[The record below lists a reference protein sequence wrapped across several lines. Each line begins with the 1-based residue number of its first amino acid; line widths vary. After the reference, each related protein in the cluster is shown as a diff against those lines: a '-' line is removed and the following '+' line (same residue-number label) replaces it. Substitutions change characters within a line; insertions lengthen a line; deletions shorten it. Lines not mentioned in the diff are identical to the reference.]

1 MSTRRPRR
9 RKPSNATGRQCTR
22 LLFTCIGRRVE
33 LMRAFRRA
41 AEVLK
46 IKLEIHGADAARL
59 SPGIHLVDQA
69 HILPPIAS
77 GRYIDAL
84 TRVVRRAEID
94 LLIPLLDLELQV
106 LAEAV
111 ERFAEWG
118 CRVLVSSES
127 VVRICRDKLA
137 TYQTLKAAGID
148 TPATWSWSQALSRK
162 RHRFPYFLKPRCGSA
177 GMGNYVVRNA
187 QELRAFGRSVPDAI
201 VQEFVEGVEYTLDV
215 YTGLDGRTRCVVPRR
230 RLEVRGGEV
239 SKALVV
245 KDRSLMAIGR
255 RVVDALGPCRGVIT
269 VQCIRTPRSRI
280 RVIEIN
286 PRFGGGVPLAI
297 HAGADFARWI
307 LAEHLG
313 RKPRIDPLGFRGN
326 IAMLRFDDSVFV
338 PNVSTRG
345 KVE

>member
-1 MSTRRPRR
+1 MTTRRPR
-9 RKPSNATGRQCTR
+9 KPSTAGRQRTR

-46 IKLEIHGADAARL
+46 IKLEIHGTDAARL
-59 SPGIHLVDQA
+59 SPGLHLVDQA
-69 HILPPIAS
+69 HIVPPIAS
-77 GRYIDAL
+77 RRYIDAL
-84 TRVVRRAEID
+84 TQVVRRAGID

-111 ERFAEWG
+111 ERFAGLG
-118 CRVLVSSES
+118 CRALVSSES

-177 GMGNYVVRNA
+177 GMGNYLVRTV
-187 QELRAFGRSVPDAI
+187 QELRAFGRSVSDAI

-230 RLEVRGGEV
+230 RLEIRGGEV

-245 KDRSLMAIGR
+245 KDRSLMAVGR
-255 RVVDALGPCRGVIT
+255 RVVDALGPCQGVIT
-269 VQCIRTPRSRI
+269 VQCIRTPQRRI

-297 HAGADFARWI
+297 HAGADFPKWI
-307 LAEHLG
+307 LTELLG
-313 RKPRIDPLGFRGN
+313 NKPRINATGFRDD
-326 IAMLRFDDSVFV
+326 IAMLRFVDSVFV
-338 PNVSTRG
+338 PGAGKKVSG
-345 KVE
+345 